1 MAVVILGGL
10 VTSTLLNLFVVPSL
24 YLRFG
29 RGQQRRR
36 SSPGSEGWRHDGRQI
51 LATAGGKASRR
62 GRRRGSRMN
71 VVFGERDGV
80 VVGVSESGRRWRV
93 TRAVCG
99 WRLDFRDTGDVR
111 ATYAGTFGSL
121 AAAINEARR

>member
-1 MAVVILGGL
+1 
-10 VTSTLLNLFVVPSL
+10 
-24 YLRFG
+24 
-29 RGQQRRR
+29 
-36 SSPGSEGWRHDGRQI
+36 
-51 LATAGGKASRR
+51 
-62 GRRRGSRMN
+62 MN

-121 AAAINEARR
+121 AAASTEARR